1 MLKGEKFY
9 VNIQGVPKGYVT
21 KDAELSATSS
31 LIENN
36 KSINAK
42 PGTEEKHDKML
53 FAYITK
59 SNAYVSIFSDN
70 GLGGTVNNSQKQK
83 VVCGI
88 FDEFSAL
95 ACLETIKQGFEV
107 KIAVF
112 YQNESKLV
120 NLVKILCKILPRTLQ
135 ERSKIEFYTF
145 TDLGSDLT
153 SKNFL
158 FAEIL
163 SKIAAREKIS
173 HVELPISP
181 LIFPSAF
188 IKKLKLKIF
197 EFGLI
202 PFIPLSGISLEIFE
216 NAKEVG
222 LEKYVEKIEK
232 VLRTK
237 IEEKR
242 MKRLS
247 GKAID
252 SIVKNKKTANTKLGP
267 NMVHEI
273 LDSLEADH

>member
-1 MLKGEKFY
+1 M
-9 VNIQGVPKGYVT
+9 
-21 KDAELSATSS
+21 
-31 LIENN
+31 
-36 KSINAK
+36 
-42 PGTEEKHDKML
+42 
-53 FAYITK
+53 
-59 SNAYVSIFSDN
+59 
-70 GLGGTVNNSQKQK
+70 
-83 VVCGI
+83 
-88 FDEFSAL
+88 
-95 ACLETIKQGFEV
+95 
-107 KIAVF
+107 
-112 YQNESKLV
+112 
-120 NLVKILCKILPRTLQ
+120 
-135 ERSKIEFYTF
+135 
-145 TDLGSDLT
+145 
-153 SKNFL
+153 
-158 FAEIL
+158 
-163 SKIAAREKIS
+163 
-173 HVELPISP
+173 
-181 LIFPSAF
+181 
-188 IKKLKLKIF
+188 KIF